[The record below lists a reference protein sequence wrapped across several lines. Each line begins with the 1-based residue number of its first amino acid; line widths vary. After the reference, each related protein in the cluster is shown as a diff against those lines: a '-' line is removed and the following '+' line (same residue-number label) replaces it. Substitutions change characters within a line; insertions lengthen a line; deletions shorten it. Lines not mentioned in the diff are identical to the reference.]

1 MIDEVV
7 AYIRREVV
15 RHLGV
20 ADGDVIAGNVHALK
34 DDTSVRGLYVSA
46 VNLEQEPILR
56 NVPHTIRQN
65 GTVHYQEPP
74 VHLNLYLLFT
84 ADFANYLAS
93 LLRLSQTIELFQSKR
108 VFEAGTAAPGNPFPP
123 ALEKLVFDYH
133 NLNLEQLNHLWGVLG
148 GAYFPSAVYKVRLVR
163 IQRDVSVA
171 GPEITT
177 IQVDTSLR

>member
-1 MIDEVV
+1 MIDDAV

-20 ADGDVIAGNVHALK
+20 ADTDVVAGNVHTLK
-34 DDTSVRGLYVSA
+34 DDNSVRGLYVSV
-46 VNLEQEPILR
+46 VNLEQEPTLR
-56 NVPHTIRQN
+56 NTPHAIRQN

-74 VHLNLYLLFT
+74 VHLNLYLLFA
-84 ADFANYLAS
+84 ADFGNYLAS

-108 VFEAGTAAPGNPFPP
+108 VHEAGNAVAGNPFPP

-177 IQVDTSLR
+177 IQLDTALR

>member
-1 MIDEVV
+1 MIDDAV

-15 RHLGV
+15 QHLGV
-20 ADGDVIAGNVHALK
+20 ADTDVIAGNVHTLK
-34 DDTSVRGLYVSA
+34 DDSSVRGLYVSVA
-46 VNLEQEPILR
+46 NLEQEPTLR
-56 NVPHTIRQN
+56 NTPHAIRQN
-65 GTVHYQEPP
+65 GAVHYQEPP

-84 ADFANYLAS
+84 ADFGNYLAS

-108 VFEAGTAAPGNPFPP
+108 VFEAGNAGAGNPFPP
-123 ALEKLVFDYH
+123 TLEKLVFDYY

-163 IQRDVSVA
+163 IQRDVRVA

-177 IQVDTSLR
+177 VQLDTHLR